1 MGVVLMVDLV
11 INERRREP
19 RRVPSGLDTGRDPT
33 VPGARVLEVLDA
45 SAHGQRCRLAAP
57 VRPGR
62 TMPLRLPGAP
72 GATVV
77 TALVVRCEV
86 CRLSRQGVQY
96 EAAWALER
104 PWRHE

>member
-1 MGVVLMVDLV
+1 MGALLMDDLV
-11 INERRREP
+11 INDRRREP
-19 RRVPSGLDTGRDPT
+19 RLAPSRLNTGRDPQ
-33 VPGARVLEVLDA
+33 VPGARVLEVLDS
-45 SAHGQRCRLAAP
+45 SAHGLRCRIAHP

-72 GATVV
+72 GSGVV

-86 CRLSRQGVQY
+86 CRLTRQGVQY

-104 PWRHE
+104 AWRHE